1 VASSTTYPN
10 EESLMASLPALIRS
24 RTLSP
29 LWRDWGLIEDRMN
42 RLLEGFPTWEA
53 GGEPLLLAPRVDFAE
68 QNGKYVLTAEL
79 PGVDLK
85 DVDIDVEGNVL
96 SIKGEKKAESERE
109 EGKVRIQER
118 RYGSFERAFTL
129 PQAADPGQVK
139 ANFGKGVLTVE
150 IGKRPEAK
158 GKKVKVEAK

>member
-1 VASSTTYPN
+1 MDMS
-10 EESLMASLPALIRS
+10 
-24 RTLSP
+24 
-29 LWRDWGLIEDRMN
+29 
-42 RLLEGFPTWEA
+42 RLLEGLPAWEA
-53 GGEPLLLAPRVDFAE
+53 AGEPLLLAPRVDFSE
-68 QNGKYVLTAEL
+68 KNGKYVLTAEL
-79 PGVDLK
+79 PGVDAK

-129 PQAADPGQVK
+129 PQAADPNQVQ
-139 ANFGKGVLTVE
+139 ANFAQGVLTVE

-158 GKKVKVEAK
+158 GKKIKVEAK